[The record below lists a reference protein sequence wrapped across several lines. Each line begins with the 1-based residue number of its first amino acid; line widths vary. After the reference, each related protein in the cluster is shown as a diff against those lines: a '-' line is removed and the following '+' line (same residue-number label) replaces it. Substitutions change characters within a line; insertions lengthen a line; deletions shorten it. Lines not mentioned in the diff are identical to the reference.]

1 MHRVKS
7 IAGFCSIYD
16 DTVGLG
22 GDVQGGAK
30 PSNWQMH
37 IVKVMKEV
45 IHSHRA
51 KRLHADRH
59 SFTLTQANYIHTCM
73 CTQTQASTG
82 KATGSCAPFTLI
94 QLHRRHSH
102 RPAYGRSCD
111 EKKQWDRK
119 FVIYSKSLLRLC
131 CTYSCWITLNHHCAS
146 STQTVGCR
154 QSSTECVCQ
163 QNPFF

>member
-1 MHRVKS
+1 MQLKLFSVLCNCNLHVFGFQTQHQC
-7 IAGFCSIYD
+7 IVLDLLYLAGFCSIYD

-82 KATGSCAPFTLI
+82 KATGSCAPFRLI
-94 QLHRRHSH
+94 QLHRAQTTLPST
-102 RPAYGRSCD
+102 GLQ
-111 EKKQWDRK
+111 KKLQ
-119 FVIYSKSLLRLC
+119 
-131 CTYSCWITLNHHCAS
+131 
-146 STQTVGCR
+146 
-154 QSSTECVCQ
+154 
-163 QNPFF
+163 